1 MGRMK
6 ELYTQGVTDLHSYEV
21 GRIDGRMQKS
31 EEIIRMIQKALA
43 NPSLD
48 IDKMPARMAVAVLI
62 GAIQLNSQEDARE
75 EKDADIPADS
85 DN

>member
-1 MGRMK
+1 
-6 ELYTQGVTDLHSYEV
+6 
-21 GRIDGRMQKS
+21 
-31 EEIIRMIQKALA
+31 MIQKALA

-62 GAIQLNSQEDARE
+62 GAIQLNSQEEAEVID
-75 EKDADIPADS
+75 DADLRADS

>member
-62 GAIQLNSQEDARE
+62 GAIQLNSQEEAEVID
-75 EKDADIPADS
+75 DADLRADS

>member
-31 EEIIRMIQKALA
+31 EEVIRMIQKALD
-43 NPSLD
+43 NPSLNLD
-48 IDKMPARMAVAVLI
+48 TMTPRMAITVLI
-62 GAIQLNSQEDARE
+62 AAIQLNAQEDAKE
-75 EKDADIPADS
+75 EVQE
-85 DN
+85 

>member
-31 EEIIRMIQKALA
+31 VEIIRMIQKALE

-48 IDKMPARMAVAVLI
+48 IDRMPPRMAIAVLI
-62 GAIQLNSQEDARE
+62 GAIQLNAQEDARE
-75 EKDADIPADS
+75 DNDADIPADS

>member
-21 GRIDGRMQKS
+21 GRVDGRMQKS
-31 EEIIRMIQKALA
+31 EEIIRMIQKALN

-48 IDKMPARMAVAVLI
+48 LDRLTPRMAIAVLI
-62 GAIQLNSQEDARE
+62 GAIQLNAQEDARE
-75 EKDADIPADS
+75 DTDADIPADS

>member
-21 GRIDGRMQKS
+21 GRVDGRLQKS
-31 EEIIRMIQKALA
+31 EEIIRMIQRALN

-48 IDKMPARMAVAVLI
+48 LDRLTPRMAITVLI
-62 GAIQLNSQEDARE
+62 GAIQLNSQEDAE
-75 EKDADIPADS
+75 VIDDADLRADS

>member
-62 GAIQLNSQEDARE
+62 GAIQLNSQEDE
-75 EKDADIPADS
+75 VQE
-85 DN
+85 

>member
-6 ELYTQGVTDLHSYEV
+6 ELYTQGVADLHSYEV
-21 GRIDGRMQKS
+21 GRVDGKMQKS
-31 EEIIRMIQKALA
+31 EEVIRMIQKALD

-48 IDKMPARMAVAVLI
+48 IDKMPARMAIAVLI
-62 GAIQLNSQEDARE
+62 GAIQLNAQEDAKE
-75 EKDADIPADS
+75 ADDADLRTDS